1 VAKTHQ
7 RRSRSFD
14 PAGEPA
20 DPDLL
25 AAVVLHTLV
34 GAGDECG
41 LGRSAPALTLAQIAL
56 ACERDPAAPAE
67 LAEVGH
73 ALGVLLAADL
83 ARPEGDRYRATRAAV
98 RAAELSF

>member
-1 VAKTHQ
+1 MAKTPQ
-7 RRSRSFD
+7 PRRSAVG
-14 PAGEPA
+14 PAGGAA

-34 GAGDECG
+34 GPGDECG
-41 LGRSAPALTLAQIAL
+41 LGRSAPALTLAQVAL